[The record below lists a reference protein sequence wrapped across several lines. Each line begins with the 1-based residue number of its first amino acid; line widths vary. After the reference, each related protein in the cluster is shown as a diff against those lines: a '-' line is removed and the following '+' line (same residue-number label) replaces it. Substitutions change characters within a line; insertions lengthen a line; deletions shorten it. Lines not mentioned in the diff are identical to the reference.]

1 MVYCTL
7 IFLCK
12 VSHSHSRV
20 QQIHSEFPIITTVW
34 RSEKDSSLHNLGILS
49 GVTCLGV
56 EMAIKTPACQDCMI
70 NNRDIISQSVTST
83 AARSSQNGLR
93 RVQVAYGNDIIWQ
106 TDMKL
111 GTKND
116 IFNIQCASTFVF
128 QEQIYVP
135 LLKYLQLSSLLLAT
149 NLQPHCS
156 WCLVS
161 VKVWIIQDVPGGM
174 CNTSGQCSLC

>member
-34 RSEKDSSLHNLGILS
+34 RSEKDSSLHNLGIVS

-93 RVQVAYGNDIIWQ
+93 RDQIAYGNDIIWQ

-111 GTKND
+111 GQKM
-116 IFNIQCASTFVF
+116 IFLTYSALPSSFFRNRFMS
-128 QEQIYVP
+128 
-135 LLKYLQLSSLLLAT
+135 LSSNIYNFRVYFWPPIC
-149 NLQPHCS
+149 NLIV
-156 WCLVS
+156 LG
-161 VKVWIIQDVPGGM
+161 VWFQ
-174 CNTSGQCSLC
+174 